1 MCVCV
6 YVCVLVSV
14 RDKKRKGYVA
24 REKGIESPMVCMCE
38 GKRGKCVFLLGK
50 ETTEG
55 QDVLGEKSRVRI
67 VSGSGWK

>member
-6 YVCVLVSV
+6 YVLVSI

-50 ETTEG
+50 ETIQEQG
-55 QDVLGEKSRVRI
+55 
-67 VSGSGWK
+67 

>member
-6 YVCVLVSV
+6 CVCVYVLVSV
-14 RDKKRKGYVA
+14 RDKKRTGYVA

-50 ETTEG
+50 ETIQEQG
-55 QDVLGEKSRVRI
+55 
-67 VSGSGWK
+67 

>member
-1 MCVCV
+1 M
-6 YVCVLVSV
+6 LVSV

-50 ETTEG
+50 ETIQEQG
-55 QDVLGEKSRVRI
+55 
-67 VSGSGWK
+67 

>member
-1 MCVCV
+1 M
-6 YVCVLVSV
+6 LVSV

-55 QDVLGEKSRVRI
+55 QDVLRGEEQ
-67 VSGSGWK
+67 G